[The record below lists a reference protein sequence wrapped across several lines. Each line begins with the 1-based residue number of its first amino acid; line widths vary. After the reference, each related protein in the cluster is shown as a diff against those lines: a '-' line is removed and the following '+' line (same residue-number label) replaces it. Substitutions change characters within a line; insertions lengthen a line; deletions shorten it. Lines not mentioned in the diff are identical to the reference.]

1 MAVSIGRPPRLAQ
14 LVLKQMDK
22 MGALTIANEPARR
35 HSVPCEAPV
44 MVDAGQF
51 WCTGQGAEVST
62 EELTVTDVHSPFE
75 VGTGVDLY
83 FELGGLVAIEGR
95 AVVTR
100 AEADR
105 VTLHFLDLDP
115 EARSALEDYVSG
127 GFQSSTHI
135 RHRSLSH

>member
-1 MAVSIGRPPRLAQ
+1 MSIGRPPRLAW
-14 LVLKQMDK
+14 LVLNRMDK
-22 MGALTIANEPARR
+22 MGALKVTSEAARR
-35 HSVPCEAPV
+35 PSVPCAAPV

-51 WCTGQGAEVST
+51 WCTGHGAEVST

-100 AEADR
+100 TEADR
-105 VTLHFLDLDP
+105 VTLQFLDLDP
-115 EARSALEDYVSG
+115 EARDALEDYVSG

-135 RHRSLSH
+135 RQRSLAH